1 MPDPCLLQVV
11 LPSRDVPVRV
21 STPRFRI
28 SLLVAPWH
36 CFLGIYNRALLT
48 THHHPSNPGPTVWLA
63 PSQGVTRSL
72 IPVAAANGILA
83 INESP
88 NGAMAATNLPPAFIW
103 KDGGIATNASGVD
116 GVVPASQ
123 QEILTMWWEGSCDTY
138 CFRAY
143 PGCDMAVSYDW
154 RGEDSGPNVGRAE
167 DILGMYAAARAR
179 QLRHHFGPCLTQ
191 LSNLSWVPSFL
202 FPPPLALQ
210 WPLYSGANAYRMLIR
225 CLKHPMV

>member
-1 MPDPCLLQVV
+1 M
-11 LPSRDVPVRV
+11 
-21 STPRFRI
+21 
-28 SLLVAPWH
+28 
-36 CFLGIYNRALLT
+36 
-48 THHHPSNPGPTVWLA
+48 
-63 PSQGVTRSL
+63 
-72 IPVAAANGILA
+72 AAANGILA

-191 LSNLSWVPSFL
+191 LSNLSWMPSFL
-202 FPPPLALQ
+202 FPPPTRPTVATVLGCQCLSDADTV
-210 WPLYSGANAYRMLIR
+210 PKTSDGLIPIPVFVLIGQVPER
-225 CLKHPMV
+225 